1 MVDVILHGVL
11 RVNGLPI
18 PHPSHFETR
27 PFLPSH
33 PSLSL
38 FSDRLRVRFEE
49 RGGHGEWLS
58 CAVPLAAEEEEVV
71 TDVRDKEEEDGED
84 S

>member
-1 MVDVILHGVL
+1 MAYPSLILHTSK
-11 RVNGLPI
+11 RA
-18 PHPSHFETR
+18 PS
-27 PFLPSH
+27 FLPSH

-38 FSDRLRVRFEE
+38 FSDRLRVRFE

-71 TDVRDKEEEDGED
+71 TDVRDKEEEEGED

>member
-1 MVDVILHGVL
+1 MF
-11 RVNGLPI
+11 N
-18 PHPSHFETR
+18 S
-27 PFLPSH
+27 
-33 PSLSL
+33 
-38 FSDRLRVRFEE
+38 VRFEE